1 MSAPKMILLAM
12 LAFVLSLASTVA
24 AADLIDPG
32 KPLNCTAFIANCKK
46 LVIDTHGKNATY
58 SSPSSQCNVT
68 NLSAAKP
75 LCGKNVICLAVFEY
89 KGNATVPAPVT
100 PTSAA
105 VATPSGNATAAPT
118 GAAPAPVAIPGALGF
133 VTVDMTEQ
141 ILAMYDTSK
150 CGNAAVAKAATSI
163 GALLIIASVV
173 SFMSNML

>member
-1 MSAPKMILLAM
+1 MSASKMILLAM

-46 LVIDTHGKNATY
+46 LVIDTHGKT

-75 LCGKNVICLAVFEY
+75 LCGKNVICLAIFES
-89 KGNATVPAPVT
+89 KGNSTVPAPVT

-105 VATPSGNATAAPT
+105 AATPSGNATAAPT

-133 VTVDMTEQ
+133 VTIDMTEQ
-141 ILAMYDTSK
+141 ILALYDTSK

>member
-1 MSAPKMILLAM
+1 MSASKMIILAM

-46 LVIDTHGKNATY
+46 LVSDTHGKNATF
-58 SSPSSQCNVT
+58 SSSSSQCNVT

-75 LCGKNVICLAVFEY
+75 LCGKNVICLAIFET
-89 KGNATVPAPVT
+89 KGTVPAPVT

-105 VATPSGNATAAPT
+105 AATPSGNATAAPT
-118 GAAPAPVAIPGALGF
+118 GVAPAPVAIPGALGF
-133 VTVDMTEQ
+133 VTIDMTDQ